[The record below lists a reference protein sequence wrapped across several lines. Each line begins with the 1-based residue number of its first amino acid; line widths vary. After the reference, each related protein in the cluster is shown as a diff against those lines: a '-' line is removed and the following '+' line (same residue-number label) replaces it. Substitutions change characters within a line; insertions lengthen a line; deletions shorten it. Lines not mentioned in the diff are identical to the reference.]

1 MADFDITI
9 AGEVNLDLI
18 LYGLDEAIP
27 LNREILASNFEMTL
41 GSSSA
46 ILAHNLAVLGRRVG
60 FVTLCGSDPMGA
72 IAMERLAES
81 GADLSRCA
89 KGAENTKTGVTI
101 LLSHGRSRRI
111 LTYPGI
117 MFDMTVAAVQAAR
130 VRMRAKCS
138 ASSAMPTAV
147 SHARIQ
153 TSRAVVDPTARAAK
167 SNWGAWVGDLAA
179 RKRTTAP

>member
-60 FVTLCGSDPMGA
+60 FV
-72 IAMERLAES
+72 
-81 GADLSRCA
+81 LSL
-89 KGAENTKTGVTI
+89 I
-101 LLSHGRSRRI
+101 HI
-111 LTYPGI
+111 
-117 MFDMTVAAVQAAR
+117 
-130 VRMRAKCS
+130 
-138 ASSAMPTAV
+138 
-147 SHARIQ
+147 
-153 TSRAVVDPTARAAK
+153 
-167 SNWGAWVGDLAA
+167 
-179 RKRTTAP
+179 